1 MPKIGEIYTTGSD
14 KSHLCT
20 QHAQNLPRNF
30 SCTASIA
37 PPPPPPTG
45 PAAESPQVSTW
56 KFLATATRPDHS
68 MLRPSRKAVGHGWK
82 WWFCYCSLLSGKKIS
97 FFWESNLQILGVF
110 NKYYLSY
117 ISLFE
122 SPKTSCIACPHALQ
136 IQITFY
142 PFIMIKNQIDQI
154 LTICSER

>member
-1 MPKIGEIYTTGSD
+1 MPKIGESYTTGND
-14 KSHLCT
+14 KSHLCS

-30 SCTASIA
+30 SCPTSIA

-56 KFLATATRPDHS
+56 KFLATATRTDHS
-68 MLRPSRKAVGHGWK
+68 LLRPSRKAVGHGWK

-110 NKYYLSY
+110 ILYFLVWVSKDLLYCLSTRATNPNNF
-117 ISLFE
+117 L
-122 SPKTSCIACPHALQ
+122 
-136 IQITFY
+136 
-142 PFIMIKNQIDQI
+142 PFHNDLKQIDQI